1 MKKNTLFLLNPTAGE
16 KTAKKRWD
24 SLQST
29 YSFLPKEPIDITKI
43 HDLKQFLIEKAP
55 ETIVIAGGD
64 GTINK
69 VCQAIIGF
77 ENKPD
82 LAILPIGFGN
92 ALSFCLG
99 VETVEK
105 AINVI
110 KNPEEKVTID
120 VFTTTIPEIPLG
132 IFTMG
137 VGFDGQ
143 IVHTRKY
150 HAYIGFRS
158 YILSII
164 RSYFTHVDK
173 QLTFTIDHKT
183 TFTGLASA
191 LILANAPIIG
201 RNFLLNE
208 NAKLNDGF
216 LDCTLFSSHYAY
228 ITNFRIRGFK
238 HPLYSEKNKVHFRAK
253 HISISG
259 DQFAQVDG
267 DPAIHIKPIEIEVL
281 PKVVTFL
288 RNGLSQIILPSVPFE

>member
-16 KTAKKRWD
+16 NTAKKHWEI
-24 SLQST
+24 LQRS
-29 YSFLPKEPIDITKI
+29 YSFLPKDPIDVTKI
-43 HDLKQFLIEKAP
+43 ADLKTFLIEKNP
-55 ETIVIAGGD
+55 DTIVIAGGD

-69 VCQAIIGF
+69 VSQAIV
-77 ENKPD
+77 NLDKKPD
-82 LAILPIGFGN
+82 LALLPIGFGN
-92 ALSFCLG
+92 ALSYCLG

-105 AINVI
+105 AVSVI
-110 KNPEEKVTID
+110 KNPQEKVTID

-150 HAYIGFRS
+150 HAYIGIRS

-183 TFTGLASA
+183 TITSLASA

-238 HPLYSEKNKVHFRAK
+238 HPLYSEKNKVHFKAK

-267 DPAIHIKPIEIEVL
+267 DPAIHIKPIEIEVK
-281 PKVVTFL
+281 PKAITFL